1 MQLRWAQRLVASQSV
16 ARQPATTSG
25 VAIVE
30 RARCAP
36 HVADFIPSRR
46 NTGLRTAPTA
56 CRGWINAR
64 LLSSAPPSS
73 DGCRCAAQCWRR
85 TSSSWLLS
93 LCYRGVPL
101 AHNLSIYCR
110 FRQAQLRK
118 CSVIIKHAT
127 LWLSDSALGG
137 VSWYKLGGFGW
148 GLPRIG
154 A

>member
-1 MQLRWAQRLVASQSV
+1 MNAAAVASQSV

-56 CRGWINAR
+56 CRGWRNAR

-73 DGCRCAAQCWRR
+73 DGYRCAAQCCRR
-85 TSSSWLLS
+85 TASSGATM
-93 LCYRGVPL
+93 CYRCCATGAYL
-101 AHNLSIYCR
+101 WHTIYCR

-118 CSVIIKHAT
+118 CPVVMIRHAT
-127 LWLSDSALGG
+127 LWLSDSAVGG
-137 VSWYKLGGFGW
+137 VSWCNLGGFGW